1 MDDAGARS
9 LDAPYWSVKKP
20 RTPPT
25 MEDICTG
32 EACQQCDGRG
42 YVFRNVLW
50 ACKSCLGLG
59 QKLAPKADPSKV
71 LQ

>member
-1 MDDAGARS
+1 
-9 LDAPYWSVKKP
+9 
-20 RTPPT
+20 